1 MRREVRSECRE
12 IIRGQE
18 QRGGE
23 EAKKGNRNKRVR
35 GRKRR

>member
-18 QRGGE
+18 QRGE